1 MAKKDKF
8 KEDLAKAR
16 ENPEFI
22 EEIDRFIKASLTI
35 RKL

>member
-1 MAKKDKF
+1 MAKKDRF
-8 KEDLAKAR
+8 KEDLAKAQ

-22 EEIDRFIKASLTI
+22 EEVDRFIKASLTI

>member
-8 KEDLAKAR
+8 KEDLAKAQ
-16 ENPEFI
+16 EDPEFI
-22 EEIDRFIKASLTI
+22 EEVNRFIKASLTV